1 MNWKIRHEGS
11 SSVVADLT
19 LEQVIEGLQDG
30 HWETTDEVQGADE
43 SAWVPLEAHPV
54 FEEIAADVEP
64 PPPHAHDDETNL
76 DMNPLI
82 DVCLVL
88 LVFFILTTSYAAF
101 MKRIEA
107 PSVSGEKAKVAVLT
121 NDGVGISGRAFFDTL
136 PEFEVLDAFF
146 DARETGFAKPHP
158 EPYRRAA
165 EGLGLDPGQIVFL
178 DDTPACIEGAEAVGM
193 VGVLVN
199 PVVRAPAFARTREL
213 LGLQP

>member
-1 MNWKIRHEGS
+1 MNGVTAAQIEALLLDIGDVISAPVWDQFDELEKVLGRRFVGRGPLDPDGDPLWQRHLAGELSFYEYWIAYAAANGYENWKLMFKE
-11 SSVVADLT
+11 VADHLPHRFS
-19 LEQVIEGLQDG
+19 D
-30 HWETTDEVQGADE
+30 
-43 SAWVPLEAHPV
+43 PEA
-54 FEEIAADVEP
+54 IRLMNDAKAAG
-64 PPPHAHDDETNL
+64 
-76 DMNPLI
+76 
-82 DVCLVL
+82 
-88 LVFFILTTSYAAF
+88 Y
-101 MKRIEA
+101 
-107 PSVSGEKAKVAVLT
+107 KVAVLT

-193 VGVLVN
+193 VGVLVD